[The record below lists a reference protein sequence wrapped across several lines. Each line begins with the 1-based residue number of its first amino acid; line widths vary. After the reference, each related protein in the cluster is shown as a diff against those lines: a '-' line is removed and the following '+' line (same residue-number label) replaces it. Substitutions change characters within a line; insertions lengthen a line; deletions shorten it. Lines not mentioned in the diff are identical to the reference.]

1 MAIAKE
7 KSDEEEIKEMLS
19 KIALSIFP
27 QIVVHL
33 GLENEFE
40 NDKNSVIIKVLNY
53 INDEN
58 QFSNDT
64 LVSVVTDG
72 YAKID
77 ELLKHISSDNDLV
90 KQFPEMFL
98 FEIFSIFEGFIN
110 HYLYSE
116 VVLNYDFSLNKIN
129 SILSKLSTTDKIDW
143 FMEMVVGQSFIT
155 HSAWGEIKPF
165 LKARNSLVH
174 LKPMEYTKEDV
185 IKEKVTCESLVFLM
199 EQIKLLSEEIS
210 NTKSAEME
218 ENEQKIENIRKK
230 M

>member
-7 KSDEEEIKEMLS
+7 KYDEEEIKEMLS
-19 KIALSIFP
+19 NIALSIFP

-40 NDKNSVIIKVLNY
+40 KDKNSVMIKVLNY

-58 QFSNDT
+58 QFSDDT
-64 LVSVVTDG
+64 LVSVVTNG

-77 ELLKHISSDNDLV
+77 ELLKHISSDNDMV

-116 VVLNYDFSLNKIN
+116 AVLNYDFSLNKIN
-129 SILSKLSTTDKIDW
+129 TILSKLSTTDKIDW

-155 HSAWGEIKPF
+155 SAAWGEIKPF
-165 LKARNSLVH
+165 LKARNSLMH
-174 LKPMEYTKEDV
+174 LKPMEYTKEDMV
-185 IKEKVTCESLVFLM
+185 KEKVTFESLVFLM
-199 EQIKLLSEEIS
+199 EQIKLLSDEIS
-210 NTKSAEME
+210 KTKSTKME